1 MENSA
6 WFEKGRHLASISHPT
21 GGRMVMK
28 RSFNL
33 LVCVKSSQNCVS
45 HMLNHIGSHYVIYS
59 NIIYSIQIIIYSK
72 FRIKENS
79 FSFPN
84 IFPH

>member
-1 MENSA
+1 M
-6 WFEKGRHLASISHPT
+6 ASISHPT
-21 GGRMVMK
+21 GGRMVHEK
-28 RSFNL
+28 KFNL

-59 NIIYSIQIIIYSK
+59 NIIYGIQIITYSK